1 MVYFIGNLIEFFIK
15 GRTVMDKN
23 AELNLFLQ
31 KADEL
36 IDSKYIIADIKIV
49 GLLKAIASSDTLVAI
64 FKNCMTGFDYT
75 EAQQKYLVK
84 SKYLAEDKG
93 EFVLPSS
100 SRELLAFIFSIL
112 VDIDAKRIDFARFLN
127 KYFYEDGS
135 CSAGYTAFLNSMIKP
150 FKNSVK
156 MLMESVIDGK
166 LQDPVEA
173 LVEAEERRNTQEKEE
188 AEKDRKE
195 KELAKKAYGKSV
207 KAIRDILLEDKT
219 KVKKSHLKIGVREDL
234 VLIIDMLA
242 NAISSED
249 KDSIVYAFTAYKYAI
264 RSKKIMFFGR
274 EKKVGNYLKDVLRGI

>member
-1 MVYFIGNLIEFFIK
+1 
-15 GRTVMDKN
+15 
-23 AELNLFLQ
+23 
-31 KADEL
+31 
-36 IDSKYIIADIKIV
+36 
-49 GLLKAIASSDTLVAI
+49 
-64 FKNCMTGFDYT
+64 MTDFDYA

-156 MLMESVIDGK
+156 MLMESVLDGK

-173 LVEAEERRNTQEKEE
+173 FVEAEERRNNKEKEE
-188 AEKDRKE
+188 AEKERQE
-195 KELAKKAYGKSV
+195 KELTKKLYGKSV
-207 KAIRDILLEDKT
+207 KAIREILLNDKT
-219 KVKKSHLKIGVREDL
+219 KIKKSRLKIGVREDL
-234 VLIIDMLA
+234 ILVIDMLA
-242 NAISSED
+242 NAVSAND
-249 KDSIVYAFTAYKYAI
+249 KDAIVYAFTAYKYAM

-274 EKKVGNYLKDVLRGI
+274 EKTIGKYVKDVLRGL

>member
-1 MVYFIGNLIEFFIK
+1 
-15 GRTVMDKN
+15 MDKN

-36 IDSKYIIADIKIV
+36 IDSKYIIADVKIV
-49 GLLKAIASSDTLVAI
+49 GLLKAIATSDTLVAI
-64 FKNCMTGFDYT
+64 FKNCMTGFDYPA
-75 EAQQKYLVK
+75 AQKKYLVK
-84 SKYLAEDKG
+84 SKYLAGDKG

-156 MLMESVIDGK
+156 MLMESVIEGK

-173 LVEAEERRNTQEKEE
+173 FTEEEERRNLQEKQE
-188 AEKDRKE
+188 AEKKRKE
-195 KELAKKAYGKSV
+195 KELAEKAYGTSV
-207 KAIRDILLEDKT
+207 KAIREILLKDKT
-219 KVKKSHLKIGVREDL
+219 KLKNSKLKTGVKEDL
-234 VLIIDMLA
+234 ILVIDMLA
-242 NAISSED
+242 NAISAEE
-249 KDSIVYAFTAYKYAI
+249 KDGIVYAFTAYKYAM
-264 RSKKIMFFGR
+264 RTKPVMFFGR
-274 EKKVGNYLKDVLRGI
+274 EKKIGNYLKDVLRGI

>member
-1 MVYFIGNLIEFFIK
+1 
-15 GRTVMDKN
+15 MDKN

-49 GLLKAIASSDTLVAI
+49 GLLKAIAASDTLVAI

-75 EAQQKYLVK
+75 AAQKKYLVK

-100 SRELLAFIFSIL
+100 SRELLAFTFSIL

-156 MLMESVIDGK
+156 MLMESVIEGK

-173 LVEAEERRNTQEKEE
+173 FTEEEERRNLQEKEE
-188 AEKDRKE
+188 AEKKRRE
-195 KELAKKAYGKSV
+195 RELSKKAYGASV
-207 KAIRDILLEDKT
+207 KAIRDILLKDKT
-219 KVKKSHLKIGVREDL
+219 KIKKSHYKIKIKEDL
-234 VLIIDMLA
+234 ILVIDMLA
-242 NAISSED
+242 NAINSED
-249 KDSIVYAFTAYKYAI
+249 KDSIVYAFTAYKYAM
-264 RSKKIMFFGR
+264 RSKRIMFFGR
-274 EKKVGNYLKDVLRGI
+274 EKKIGNYLKDVLRGI

>member
-1 MVYFIGNLIEFFIK
+1 
-15 GRTVMDKN
+15 MDKN

-64 FKNCMTGFDYT
+64 FKNCMTGFDYA